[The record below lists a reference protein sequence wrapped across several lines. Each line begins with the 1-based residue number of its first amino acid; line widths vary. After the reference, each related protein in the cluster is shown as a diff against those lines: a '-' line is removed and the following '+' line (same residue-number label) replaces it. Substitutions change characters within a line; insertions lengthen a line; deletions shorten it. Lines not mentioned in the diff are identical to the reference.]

1 MPGMSSAPSRKCD
14 APGTS
19 TSDTVPPA
27 SRQRRSSTLKTV
39 TRLPIL
45 APADLDDQQRALY
58 DAIAGGPRAAGPRL
72 FALTDE
78 AGGLNGPFNAM
89 LFAPE
94 VGTALQELGAAIRY
108 RSSLTARIREMA
120 ILAVAAHWDS
130 AFERYAHEAVGRVA
144 GLTDEEMRSLRDGD
158 QPRLND
164 PAEQAALDVVRAL
177 LADGDIAG
185 LLFQR
190 AVSLIGNQAV
200 VELTSLVGYYATL
213 ALQLRV
219 FRVGLPAELPAELP
233 GESA

>member
-1 MPGMSSAPSRKCD
+1 M
-14 APGTS
+14 
-19 TSDTVPPA
+19 
-27 SRQRRSSTLKTV
+27 
-39 TRLPIL
+39 TRLPAL
-45 APADLDDQQRALY
+45 APADLDDEQRALY

-72 FALTDE
+72 FALTDAE
-78 AGGLNGPFNAM
+78 GRLNGPFNAM

-130 AFERYAHEAVGRVA
+130 AFERYAHEAVGQAA
-144 GLTDEEMRSLRDGD
+144 GLTDDELRSLRDGEP
-158 QPRLND
+158 PRLDD
-164 PAEQAALDVVRAL
+164 PTEEAALDVVRAL
-177 LADGDIAG
+177 LADGDIAEP
-185 LLFQR
+185 LFRR

-219 FRVGLPAELPAELP
+219 FRVGLPAELP
-233 GESA
+233 GEPA

>member
-1 MPGMSSAPSRKCD
+1 M
-14 APGTS
+14 
-19 TSDTVPPA
+19 
-27 SRQRRSSTLKTV
+27 
-39 TRLPIL
+39 TRLPVL
-45 APADLDDQQRALY
+45 APAELDDRQRALY
-58 DAIAGGPRAAGPRL
+58 DAIASGPRAAGPRL
-72 FALTDE
+72 FALTD
-78 AGGLNGPFNAM
+78 ADGRLNGPFNAM

-130 AFERYAHEAVGRVA
+130 AFERYAHEAAGRAA
-144 GLTDEEMRSLRDGD
+144 GLTDGELRSLRDGE
-158 QPRLND
+158 PLRLAD
-164 PAEQAALDVVRAL
+164 PAELAAHDVVRAL
-177 LADGDIAG
+177 LADDDVGG
-185 LLFQR
+185 PLFER

-219 FRVGLPAELPAELP
+219 FRVGLPAELP

>member
-1 MPGMSSAPSRKCD
+1 M
-14 APGTS
+14 
-19 TSDTVPPA
+19 
-27 SRQRRSSTLKTV
+27 
-39 TRLPIL
+39 TRLPAL
-45 APADLDDQQRALY
+45 APGDLDDRQRALY

-72 FALTDE
+72 FALTD
-78 AGGLNGPFNAM
+78 ADGRLNGPFNAM

-130 AFERYAHEAVGRVA
+130 AFERYAHEAVGRSA
-144 GLTDEEMRSLRDGD
+144 GLTDGELRSLRDGEP
-158 QPRLND
+158 PRLDD
-164 PAEQAALDVVRAL
+164 PAEEAALAVVRAL
-177 LADGDIAG
+177 LADGDIPEP
-185 LLFQR
+185 LFQR

-219 FRVGLPAELPAELP
+219 FRVGLPAELP

>member
-1 MPGMSSAPSRKCD
+1 
-14 APGTS
+14 
-19 TSDTVPPA
+19 
-27 SRQRRSSTLKTV
+27 
-39 TRLPIL
+39 
-45 APADLDDQQRALY
+45 
-58 DAIAGGPRAAGPRL
+58 
-72 FALTDE
+72 
-78 AGGLNGPFNAM
+78 M

-158 QPRLND
+158 QPRLDD

-177 LADGDIAG
+177 LADGDVAG

>member
-1 MPGMSSAPSRKCD
+1 M
-14 APGTS
+14 
-19 TSDTVPPA
+19 
-27 SRQRRSSTLKTV
+27 
-39 TRLPIL
+39 TRLPVL
-45 APADLDDQQRALY
+45 APAELDDRQRALY

-72 FALTDE
+72 FALTDAE
-78 AGGLNGPFNAM
+78 GRLNGPFNAM

-94 VGTALQELGAAIRY
+94 IGTALQELGAAIRY

-130 AFERYAHEAVGRVA
+130 AFERYAHEAAGRAA
-144 GLTDEEMRSLRDGD
+144 GLTDGELWSLRDGE
-158 QPRLND
+158 PLRLAD

-177 LADGDIAG
+177 LADHDVGG
-185 LLFQR
+185 PLFER

-219 FRVGLPAELPAELP
+219 FRVGPPAELP